1 MKDMTLLNN
10 FSAAKAPFLARFK
23 VRRCGV
29 RELERIGLE
38 AQSRE
43 KGKSLPP
50 WADLVELRKI
60 TDSCTCW
67 QAAIFKVGDDVRQD
81 MLALQ
86 LMQLM
91 RNIWTALGLPVCVFP
106 YRVVATSP
114 GCGVIECVPNSKSRD
129 QLGRQTDFG
138 LYEYFKTTYGD
149 ESSESF
155 QVKDRHNGNI
165 MIDLD
170 GHIIHIVCNN
180 DTQMTCFNETQDSV
194 SRDFGFMFESSPGG
208 NLGFEPDFKLS
219 EEMVA
224 IMGGKMEA
232 PPFRQFA
239 TLCVQAYLAIR
250 PYQNAFVSLVSL
262 MLDTGLPCFRGK
274 TIQQLRARFAPE
286 MNERDAARYMY
297 SVITNCFLNIRSKM
311 YDQLQYIQNEI
322 PY

>member
-1 MKDMTLLNN
+1 N

-23 VRRCGV
+23 VKQCGV
-29 RELERIGLE
+29 EELERIGLE
-38 AQSRE
+38 VVKVLSFFLYQCFLRAIFQWFFSFQAQSRE
-43 KGKSLPP
+43 KGKAPP
-50 WADLVELRKI
+50 PEADLNELRKANGSKI
-60 TDSCTCW
+60 CW

-91 RNIWTALGLPVCVFP
+91 KNVWAGVGLPVCVFP

-129 QLGRQTDFG
+129 QLG

-155 QVKDRHNGNI
+155 QEARRNFVRSMAGYSVFSFLLQIKDRHNGNI

-170 GHIIHIVCNN
+170 GHIIHI
-180 DTQMTCFNETQDSV
+180 
-194 SRDFGFMFESSPGG
+194 DFGFMFESSPGG

-232 PPFRQFA
+232 APFRQFA
-239 TLCVQAYLAIR
+239 TLCVQAYLAVR
-250 PYQNAFVSLVSL
+250 PYHKAFVSLVSL

-274 TIQQLRARFAPE
+274 TIQQLRA
-286 MNERDAARYMY
+286 
-297 SVITNCFLNIRSKM
+297 
-311 YDQLQYIQNEI
+311 
-322 PY
+322 